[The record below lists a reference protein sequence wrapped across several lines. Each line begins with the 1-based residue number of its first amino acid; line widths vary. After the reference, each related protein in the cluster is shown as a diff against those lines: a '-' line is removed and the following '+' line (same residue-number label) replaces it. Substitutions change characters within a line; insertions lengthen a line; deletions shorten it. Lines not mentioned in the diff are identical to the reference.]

1 MANYPIKTI
10 EGIGKRYTKSLQD
23 HGIRTTDALLQEGK
37 TKKGRAAIAEAIGCT
52 PTKVLEWVN
61 RADLYR
67 VDGVA
72 EEISDLLEAAGVDSP
87 SELKNRNAENLA
99 KALKEYNDKKKIV
112 RRCPGL
118 KSVQKFIA
126 SAKTLDKVV
135 TH

>member
-1 MANYPIKTI
+1 MANYSITSI
-10 EGIGKRYTKSLQD
+10 EGIGKTYTKKLRE
-23 HGIRTTDALLQEGK
+23 HGIGTTDKLLEEGK
-37 TKKGRAAIAEAIGCT
+37 TKKGREAIAKEVGCT

-112 RRCPGL
+112 RRCPGI
-118 KSVQKFIA
+118 KSVEKFIA

>member
-23 HGIRTTDALLQEGK
+23 HGIRTTDGLLKEGM
-37 TKKGRAAIAEAIGCT
+37 TKKGREAIAKAIGCT

-87 SELKNRNAENLA
+87 KELAQRNAENLTET
-99 KALKEYNDKKKIV
+99 LREYNNKKKIV

-118 KSVQKFIA
+118 KSVKKYIA
-126 SAKTLDKVV
+126 SAKKLDKVV